1 MLRFTKEN
9 MRKITIEQLGAELKK
24 ERGGRGLR
32 EVAAD
37 IGISTATLSRI
48 ESGRQP
54 DLETFSKVCKW
65 LRVDAGAILGCS
77 AEPLIET
84 DEGSA
89 SHESPDAPTPVFA
102 HFRVDREIDSETAR
116 HLGELILATQK
127 LMKSQG
133 AGQLGQW
140 EIESLD

>member
-9 MRKITIEQLGAELKK
+9 MRKITIEQLGAELKR
-24 ERGGRGLR
+24 ERRGRGLR

-77 AEPLIET
+77 AEPSVEV
-84 DEGSA
+84 DEASA
-89 SHESPDAPTPVFA
+89 SSGEATPVFA
-102 HFRVDREIDSETAR
+102 HFRVDREIDPETAR

-133 AGQLGQW
+133 AGQLRQW

>member
-9 MRKITIEQLGAELKK
+9 MRKITIEQLGAELKR

-77 AEPLIET
+77 AEPLSKT
-84 DEGSA
+84 DEDGEVNELSGVT
-89 SHESPDAPTPVFA
+89 SPVFA
-102 HFRVDREIDSETAR
+102 HFRVDREIDPETAR